1 MRIERDL
8 LIQQITEL
16 KSRMSS
22 LEEQLAPLQES
33 NRELTL
39 KAEAMQTE
47 NVTLRGE
54 ATRWRQRAN
63 ILIEKSNRTSPEDWK
78 KLQSER
84 ENLAKQLTA
93 ERTNNAKLNEENNLA
108 KQEKAKLEEV
118 LRNLR
123 TQHAQ
128 VINFCP

>member
-1 MRIERDL
+1 MERDTL
-8 LIQQITEL
+8 LSQIIEL
-16 KSRMSS
+16 KSRTAS

-33 NRELTL
+33 NRELSL

-63 ILIEKSNRTSPEDWK
+63 FLIEKSNRTSPEDWK

-93 ERTNNAKLNEENNLA
+93 ERANSAKLNEENNLA
-108 KQEKAKLEEV
+108 KIERAKLEES

-123 TQHAQ
+123 VQHTQ
-128 VINFCP
+128 VSCVR